1 MNSHVQLTAKDR
13 QLITLLAANA
23 RTPIATLAKVLGLS
37 RTTVQVRLR
46 RLEEAGVIEGYG
58 LRLSASYLADQVRA
72 HVLITIA
79 PKAIGAVCA
88 SLEQMPAVA
97 TLHSVSGSFDLIAIL
112 ATTSIKELDQRIDD
126 IGAIE
131 GVERTLSSII
141 LSTRFSRQLGS

>member
-1 MNSHVQLTAKDR
+1 MQLTAKDR
-13 QLITLLAANA
+13 QLIALLAANA
-23 RTPIATLAKVLGLS
+23 RTPIATLAKALGLS

-46 RLEEAGVIEGYG
+46 RLEEAGVVEGYG

-88 SLEQMPAVA
+88 SLERMPAVA

-141 LSTRFSRQLGS
+141 LSTRFSRQLAS